1 MSSSSDEDDAVVGAF
16 YREMSHEDLRTH
28 GAAWHAERD
37 RRLREL
43 MEVTHPRG
51 PDEPDAPRLG
61 RPPKRRGSEFPAGA
75 PAGALDGGGQP

>member
-1 MSSSSDEDDAVVGAF
+1 MSSSDEDDAAVGAF

-28 GAAWHAERD
+28 GAAWHAERA

-43 MEVTHPRG
+43 MDITDPMVEAG
-51 PDEPDAPRLG
+51 PEAPKLG